1 MELID
6 KEVRY
11 DLYCDKCEHHE
22 LGEEMDPCHDCLQSP
37 SNEYSHKPMYFKA
50 AEGYSDWLPPQPK
63 PEPTPEPEPEDINYF
78 DPTGEH
84 GNEQL
89 AYSYDESNG
98 TSRFETILSDLKQ
111 ASTSTIIRI
120 LAAEAAGK
128 TIRVSADSTVM
139 STATQHALTLTGMTS
154 SDMGTKLADLDT
166 WGKPTFAVSKLS
178 ATTFAEYGYAI
189 SLGLRCTRSG
199 ANLPLGSYV
208 QFKNL
213 KVTLEETEGD
223 EDADA

>member
-11 DLYCDKCEHHE
+11 DLYCDKCVHVNK
-22 LGEEMDPCHDCLQSP
+22 GEEEDPCHDCLNQP
-37 SNEYSHKPMYFKA
+37 SNEYSHKPVYFKA
-50 AEGYSDWLPPQPK
+50 AEGWEDWLPPQPK
-63 PEPTPEPEPEDINYF
+63 PEPTPEPTEINYF

-84 GNEQL
+84 GNWQL
-89 AYSYDESNG
+89 AYSYDEPNG
-98 TSRFETILSDLKQ
+98 ISRFETILGDLKQ
-111 ASTSTIIRI
+111 AFTSIIIRI
-120 LAAEAAGK
+120 PATEAAGK

-139 STATQHALTLTGMTS
+139 STATQHVIMLTGMTS
-154 SDMGTKLADLDT
+154 NSMGTCLADLDT
-166 WGKPTFAVSKLS
+166 WGNPTFAISKLS

-213 KVTLEETEGD
+213 KVTLEETEGE

>member
-11 DLYCDKCEHHE
+11 DLYCGKCVHRE

-37 SNEYSHKPMYFKA
+37 SNEYSHKPVYFKA

-89 AYSYDESNG
+89 AYSYDEPNG
-98 TSRFETILSDLKQ
+98 TSRFETILGDLKQ
-111 ASTSTIIRI
+111 AFTSIIIRI
-120 LAAEAAGK
+120 PAAEAAGK

-139 STATQHALTLTGMTS
+139 STATQHAIILTGMTS
-154 SDMGTKLADLDT
+154 SDTGTRLADLDT
-166 WGKPTFAVSKLS
+166 WGNPTFAISKLS

-189 SLGLRCTRSG
+189 SLGLRCTRGG

-223 EDADA
+223 EDANS

>member
-37 SNEYSHKPMYFKA
+37 SNEYSHKPVYFKA

-84 GNEQL
+84 GNQQL
-89 AYSYDESNG
+89 IYSYDEPNG
-98 TSRFETILSDLKQ
+98 ISRFETNLGGLKQ
-111 ASTSTIIRI
+111 ASTSIIIRI
-120 LAAEAAGK
+120 PAAEAAGK

-139 STATQHALTLTGMTS
+139 STATQHVIILTGMTS
-154 SDMGTKLADLDT
+154 RDMGTWLADLDT
-166 WGKPTFAVSKLS
+166 WGNPTFAISKLS
-178 ATTFAEYGYAI
+178 AMTFAEYGYAI

-199 ANLPLGSYV
+199 ANLPKGGYV

-223 EDADA
+223 EDANA